1 MRKTIPK
8 DEVVPETMAD
18 DIFKNQ
24 LDDKYAEQW
33 TDQGGIGLAEVIYQ
47 QLQDKYARPTE
58 FSKPSGE
65 FIKLPPSKGV
75 SADKGAGAPQVKTV
89 GLVGVKKDIFENADK
104 NLFIVKKT
112 EGGFDI
118 RSREPL
124 AEHVHLRSPMSGV
137 ILQAAA
143 LEDGRQLVTIKHDEG
158 LVSQFVHTGHNR
170 VKTNVRVAA
179 GEVIADLPASQ
190 KGEGA
195 NVVFGLRKAA
205 NLE

>member
-33 TDQGGIGLAEVIYQ
+33 TDQGGIGLADVIYQ
-47 QLQDKYARPTE
+47 QLQDKYARPTQ

-65 FIKLPPSKGV
+65 FINLPPPKAAPV
-75 SADKGAGAPQVKTV
+75 DIGAGAPQVKPLILA
-89 GLVGVKKDIFENADK
+89 GAKKDIFENADK
-104 NLFIVKKT
+104 SLFIVKKT
-112 EGGFDI
+112 ERGFDI

-124 AEHVHLRSPMSGV
+124 AEHVNLRSPMNGV
-137 ILQAAA
+137 VLQAAA